1 MKYNL
6 MLLSL
11 ISVFLI
17 QAPGLLAQSDIESA
31 RTSVVKIKTKYSVK
45 DKNGKVEQKA
55 GTATGFCWQ
64 EPMYVVTALHAV
76 AGVSEIKIIKN
87 DGKSTTAKVIKVL
100 LEADLALL
108 RLTSDLGLKPLA
120 LADVNV
126 NAGKSYTI
134 WGFPHAVYKIQ
145 DHEVRLSR
153 SVETSPILDD
163 IINGDDLKYQLE
175 KQKYPSTKA
184 KILKIGSTIQPG
196 QSGAPLFT
204 SDGKVVGIADGGL
217 RGGTALLNWGMPAHY
232 YVPRLSTSQDLIPN
246 TVSLQSSL
254 YSISTTIPDDATD
267 EEIYVAIQ
275 QEAQENTIFLGDN
288 KSITKSWTASFAEI
302 MATMPEEDRAEIQ
315 AIVDQFSINMSDTY
329 YDIYEDY
336 TTGATISIPYGEDFD
351 IKDGWYYTCNEDG
364 SLCYY
369 VLPFD
374 AATYQ
379 NAKTQTYALFNN
391 TFPAES
397 WAYDPQTP
405 DKVDENDQ
413 YEEASYTLT
422 RHSADGNGIIVEFTA
437 EIYGSDLLVA
447 FMTYDVNQLAESGK
461 YQKQFFHFS
470 LAMEMRDFATDY

>member
-1 MKYNL
+1 MKNRL
-6 MLLSL
+6 FVFSL
-11 ISVFLI
+11 ITVVILHSFDTI
-17 QAPGLLAQSDIESA
+17 AQSDIESA

-45 DKNGKVEQKA
+45 NKSGKVEPKA

-64 EPMYVVTALHAV
+64 NPMYIVTALHAV
-76 AGVSEIKIIKN
+76 AGVSEIKIYKN
-87 DGKSTTAKVIKVL
+87 DGTNTTAKVVKAL

-108 RLTSDLGLKPLA
+108 QLSTDLGLKPLA
-120 LADVNV
+120 LAEVNA

-153 SVETSPILDD
+153 SVETSPVLDD

-175 KQKYPSTKA
+175 KQKYPSTRA

-254 YSISTTIPDDATD
+254 YSSSTTIPEEATD
-267 EEIYVAIQ
+267 EEVKMIIE
-275 QEAQENTIFLGDN
+275 QEAIDNTVYIGEH
-288 KSITKSWTASFAEI
+288 SITKTWTAGFEEI
-302 MATMPEEDRAEIQ
+302 TATMEEQDKADLMQ
-315 AIVDQFSINMSDTY
+315 IVQLLGIDMTDTW
-329 YDIYEDY
+329 YDVYEDY
-336 TTGATISIPYGEDFD
+336 NTGATISIPYGENFD
-351 IKDGWYYTCNEDG
+351 VKDGWYYTCNADA

-374 AATYQ
+374 AETYQ
-379 NAKTQTYALFNN
+379 NAKAQTYSLFNN
-391 TFPAES
+391 SFPAES
-397 WAYDPQTP
+397 WYYDANSP
-405 DKVDENDQ
+405 DEVVEDDQ

-422 RHSADGNGIIVEFTA
+422 RYLADGSGKVVEFVS
-437 EIYGSDLLVA
+437 EVYGSDLLVA
-447 FMTYDVNQLAESGK
+447 FMIYDANQLGNSSD
-461 YQKQFFHFS
+461 YQKQYLHFS
-470 LAMEMRDFATDY
+470 LAMEMRDFAFDY

>member
-1 MKYNL
+1 MKTGILLLAFVCAL
-6 MLLSL
+6 MLSP
-11 ISVFLI
+11 
-17 QAPGLLAQSDIESA
+17 QGLYAQSDIENA

-45 DKNGKVEQKA
+45 NKSGKVEPKA

-64 EPMYVVTALHAV
+64 DPLYVVTALHAV
-76 AGVSEIKIIKN
+76 AGVTEIKIFKN
-87 DGKSTTAKVIKVL
+87 DGSSTTAKVVKAL

-108 RLTSDLGLKPLA
+108 KLTSDLGLKPLA
-120 LADVNV
+120 LAEVNA

-153 SVETSPILDD
+153 SVETSPVLDD

-175 KQKYPSTKA
+175 KQKYPSTRA

-254 YSISTTIPDDATD
+254 YSSSTTIPEDATD
-267 EEIYVAIQ
+267 EEVIEIIE
-275 QEAQENTIFLGDN
+275 QEAEANTVVFGDY
-288 KSITKSWTASFAEI
+288 SITKTWTAGFNEI
-302 MATMPEEDRAEIQ
+302 TATMSKEEEAELLAVVSEFGI
-315 AIVDQFSINMSDTY
+315 DMSDTW

-336 TTGATISIPYGEDFD
+336 VTGATISIPYGEAFD
-351 IKDGWYYTCNEDG
+351 VKDGWYYTCNADA

-369 VLPFD
+369 VLPFY
-374 AATYQ
+374 AESYQ
-379 NAKTQTYALFNN
+379 NAKTQAFTLFQNS
-391 TFPAES
+391 FPADS
-397 WAYDPQTP
+397 WIFDPQSP
-405 DKVDENDQ
+405 DGIDENDN
-413 YEEASYTLT
+413 YEQASYTINRL
-422 RHSADGNGIIVEFTA
+422 SADGSGRELQFTA
-437 EIYGSDLLVA
+437 EIIGPDLLVA
-447 FMTYDVNQLAESGK
+447 FMIYDVNRLAEND
-461 YQKQFFHFS
+461 YLKQFFHFS
-470 LAMEMRDFATDY
+470 LAMEMRDFAGY

>member
-1 MKYNL
+1 MRSKFIL
-6 MLLSL
+6 FSL
-11 ISVFLI
+11 ISTFL
-17 QAPGLLAQSDIESA
+17 LYSYDTVAQSDIESA

-45 DKNGKVEQKA
+45 NKSGKVEPKA

-64 EPMYVVTALHAV
+64 NPLYIVTALHAV
-76 AGVSEIKIIKN
+76 AGVTEIKIYKN
-87 DGKSTTAKVIKVL
+87 DGNYTTAKVVKAL

-108 RLTSDLGLKPLA
+108 QLTTDLGLKPLA
-120 LADVNV
+120 LAEVNA

-145 DHEVRLSR
+145 DNEVRLSR

-163 IINGDDLKYQLE
+163 IINGDDLKYELE
-175 KQKYPSTKA
+175 KQKYPSTRA

-204 SDGKVVGIADGGL
+204 SDGKVVGVADGGL
-217 RGGTALLNWGMPAHY
+217 RGGTALLNWGMPANY
-232 YVPRLSTSQDLIPN
+232 YVPRLSTSQDLIPS

-254 YSISTTIPDDATD
+254 YSSSTTIPEDATD
-267 EEIYVAIQ
+267 EEVTRIIIE
-275 QEAQENTIFLGDN
+275 EAEENTVILGD
-288 KSITKSWTASFAEI
+288 KSITKAWTASFDEI
-302 MATMPEEDRAEIQ
+302 MATMSEEDKSDMM
-315 AIVDQFSINMSDTY
+315 AIVSEFGINLSDTY

-336 TTGATISIPYGEDFD
+336 ETGATVSIPYGENFD
-351 IKDGWYYTCNEDG
+351 IKDGWFYTCNADA

-391 TFPAES
+391 SFPADS
-397 WAYDPQTP
+397 WIYDPGTP
-405 DKVDENDQ
+405 DSVEEYDQ

-422 RHSADGNGIIVEFTA
+422 RQSADGSGNEVEFTA

-447 FMTYDVNQLAESGK
+447 FMIYNPNLVVDSAYL
-461 YQKQFFHFS
+461 KQFFHFS
-470 LAMEMRDFATDY
+470 IAMEMRDFAGE

>member
-1 MKYNL
+1 MKIRL
-6 MLLSL
+6 ILLSV
-11 ISVFLI
+11 ISIYVLCLK
-17 QAPGLLAQSDIESA
+17 GLYAQSDVESA

-45 DKNGKVEQKA
+45 NKSGKVEPKA
-55 GTATGFCWQ
+55 GTATGFWWQ
-64 EPMYVVTALHAV
+64 DPLYVVTALHAV
-76 AGVSEIKIIKN
+76 AGVTEIKIYKN
-87 DGKSTTAKVIKVL
+87 DGSYTTAKVVKAL

-108 RLTSDLGLKPLA
+108 QLATDLGLKPLA
-120 LADVNV
+120 LAEVNA

-145 DHEVRLSR
+145 DNEVRLSR

-175 KQKYPSTKA
+175 KQKYPSTRA

-204 SDGKVVGIADGGL
+204 SDGKVVGVADGGL

-254 YSISTTIPDDATD
+254 YSSSTLIPEDATD
-267 EEIYVAIQ
+267 EEVKTIIE
-275 QEAQENTIFLGDN
+275 QEAEENTVYIGDQ
-288 KSITKSWTASFAEI
+288 SITKTWTAGFEEI
-302 MATMPEEDRAEIQ
+302 TATMSEEDKADLMQ
-315 AIVDQFSINMSDTY
+315 AVQLLGIDMSDTW

-336 TTGATISIPYGEDFD
+336 NTGATISIPYGENFD
-351 IKDGWYYTCNEDG
+351 VKDGWYYTCNADA

-379 NAKTQTYALFNN
+379 NAKTQTYSLFNN
-391 TFPAES
+391 SFPAES
-397 WAYDPQTP
+397 WFYDATTP
-405 DKVDENDQ
+405 DEVVENDQ

-422 RHSADGNGIIVEFTA
+422 RYLADGSGKVVEFVS
-437 EIYGSDLLVA
+437 EVYGAGLLVA
-447 FMTYDVNQLAESGK
+447 FMIYDVNQLGNSSA
-461 YQKQFFHFS
+461 YQKQYLHFS
-470 LAMEMRDFATDY
+470 LAMEMRDFAYYY